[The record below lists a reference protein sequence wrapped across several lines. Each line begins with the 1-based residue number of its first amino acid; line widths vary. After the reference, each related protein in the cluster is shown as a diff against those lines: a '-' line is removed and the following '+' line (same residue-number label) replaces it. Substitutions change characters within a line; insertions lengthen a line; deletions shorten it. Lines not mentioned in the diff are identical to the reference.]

1 MTHINVYGGYEL
13 GDVAEKVAHW
23 CVEKFDI
30 DPTHIAISIRRKY
43 KDCWGTCSETS
54 IGKYKIMVVA
64 RQSLRDFVATVVHE
78 MVHVKQWET
87 EEWKGDGEREAER
100 LQYKLTDE
108 LWQED
113 VL

>member
-1 MTHINVYGGYEL
+1 M
-13 GDVAEKVAHW
+13 
-23 CVEKFDI
+23 EKFDI
-30 DPTHIAISIRRKY
+30 DPVHIAISIRRKY

-64 RQSLRDFVATVVHE
+64 NQSLRDFVATIVHE

-87 EEWKGDGEREAER
+87 QKWTGDGEREAER